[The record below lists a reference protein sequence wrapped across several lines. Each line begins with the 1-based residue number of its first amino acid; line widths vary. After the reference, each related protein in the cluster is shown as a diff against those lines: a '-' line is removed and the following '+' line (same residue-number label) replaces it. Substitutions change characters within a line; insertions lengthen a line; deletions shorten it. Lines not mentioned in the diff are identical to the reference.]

1 MGQIIHTDEFG
12 ATRVLSHS
20 EAEQALAQSRR
31 VLGGT
36 NIDGSLQKYT
46 FLQTLS
52 PWPSITPNGW
62 KIAGNSY
69 LRMLLR
75 FTSPGVLYA
84 ILAGAVTMGCAQGM
98 GVTIALSELITSYL
112 GTVPAALVAL
122 LYSGWVADKVSV
134 FLAKRN
140 DGVHK
145 PEMRLIPLIF
155 PFIVG
160 LVSLMVYGVC
170 VEYPERYT
178 WVGPVLAWNIYMFTF
193 VSVLVLMTTFAA
205 EIRPLDPG
213 PALVVAAASKN
224 FISFSIQY
232 GMVPLVDSQGY
243 LWAMGILAII
253 FAGSFLLGI
262 PVYFFNP
269 RWRARATRKKQAGHM
284 FSEQDIYYNA

>member
-98 GVTIALSELITSYL
+98 GVTIAVTLTRYYHWPSKNV
-112 GTVPAALVAL
+112 G
-122 LYSGWVADKVSV
+122 LYN
-134 FLAKRN
+134 RN